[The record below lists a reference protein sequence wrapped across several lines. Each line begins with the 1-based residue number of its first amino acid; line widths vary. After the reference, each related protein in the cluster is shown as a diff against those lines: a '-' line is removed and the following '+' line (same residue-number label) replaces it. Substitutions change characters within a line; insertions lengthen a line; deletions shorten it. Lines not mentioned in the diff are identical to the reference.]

1 MTTPMGGVRCDY
13 GIKTFNF
20 FLFVKMENLPNLLYS
35 LAADGKARKEKGS
48 GKKKKKR
55 QSGKMAMKQRK
66 GCGDLQTKAQPK
78 TTQTSHFRRRQA
90 SQRRN
95 ENEMRKRRPL
105 STQDTEQQP
114 LSEG

>member
-1 MTTPMGGVRCDY
+1 
-13 GIKTFNF
+13 
-20 FLFVKMENLPNLLYS
+20 
-35 LAADGKARKEKGS
+35 
-48 GKKKKKR
+48 
-55 QSGKMAMKQRK
+55 MKQRK